1 MADTPRVVVPRV
13 APAALSADP
22 AAPPWAEAAQ
32 VELRDVVTGDA
43 PRQATRV
50 SLAWTGPALLLLF
63 EAEDRRVASPFT
75 AHDAPLHE
83 AEVCEVFLAPYG
95 HGRVYYEVQVSPRGV
110 LFDAVVLN
118 RRDGLGA
125 PRDQDTLTGW
135 DPPGIRAAVAV
146 DGRLDPSEDAARS
159 WCAALEIPLAALGPP
174 APPAPGESW
183 GLGLFRIDRH
193 PDGDEYQ
200 AWSPTGAVDFHVP
213 QRFGVLTFGEL
224 P

>member
-1 MADTPRVVVPRV
+1 VVVPRV
-13 APAALSADP
+13 EAGPLDTGT
-22 AAPPWAEAAQ
+22 WAEAAR
-32 VELRDVVTGDA
+32 VELRDVVTGEA
-43 PRQATRV
+43 PRQATQVRV
-50 SLAWTGPALLLLF
+50 AWTGDALRFLF

-75 AHDAPLHE
+75 EHDAPLHE
-83 AEVCEVFLAPYG
+83 AEVCEVFLDPYG

-118 RRDGLGA
+118 RRDDPSA

-135 DPPGIRAAVAV
+135 DPPGLRAVVEV
-146 DGRLDPSEDAARS
+146 DGALDPDRDAARG
-159 WCAALEIPLAALGPP
+159 WRAALEVPLAALGPVEP
-174 APPAPGESW
+174 AAPGREW
-183 GLGLFRIDRH
+183 RLGLFRIDRH

-213 QRFGVLTFGEL
+213 GHFGILEFGAL

>member
-1 MADTPRVVVPRV
+1 MVLVPRV
-13 APAALSADP
+13 A
-22 AAPPWAEAAQ
+22 AAPLEARGPWPGAAT
-32 VELRDVVTGDA
+32 VELVDVVTGA
-43 PRQATRV
+43 LPRQPTRV
-50 SLAWTGPALLLLF
+50 SLTWTGSALRLLF
-63 EAEDRRVASPFT
+63 EAEDRRVAAPHTS
-75 AHDAPLHE
+75 HDAPLHE
-83 AEVCEVFLAPYG
+83 AEVCEVFLDPYG

-118 RRDGLGA
+118 RRADPSL

-135 DPPGIRAAVAV
+135 NPPGLRAVTEV
-146 DGRLDPSEDAARS
+146 DGELDAERDAATGWR
-159 WCAALEIPLAALGPP
+159 AALEIPLETLGPP
-174 APPAPGESW
+174 EPPSPGDTW

-213 QRFGVLTFGEL
+213 QRFGRLRLGPL